1 MVMFMLMIAIQK
13 LQLNDLIFF
22 ISMGILATFILFL
35 LNYFLDV
42 SDE

>member
-35 LNYFLDV
+35 LNFFLDV